1 MPLAM
6 KIAIDKPS
14 STKESRACADL
25 VQALD
30 TLMTTN
36 EVEPVTWVASEED
49 DKLVFEA
56 YIPADCMPEF
66 DMISDFLA
74 ESYSEFNQSTE

>member
-1 MPLAM
+1 MPRAM
-6 KIAIDKPS
+6 KIAIDKP
-14 STKESRACADL
+14 TTPKESRACAKL
-25 VQALD
+25 VEALD

-49 DKLVFEA
+49 DKLIFEA

-66 DMISDFLA
+66 DLISDYLA
-74 ESYSEFNQSTE
+74 ESYSDFKQSTE